1 MAGLSIRLGHIW
13 QMIPENHRITLRVK
27 RNGEN
32 SFYSDGFFDKAV
44 DGCPY
49 MRQFAVVLSVYA
61 ITTEI
66 IEVTIA
72 ENMPVKEN

>member
-1 MAGLSIRLGHIW
+1 MSGLSIRLGHIW
-13 QMIPENHRITLRVK
+13 NMIPENHRVTLRVK
-27 RNGEN
+27 RH
-32 SFYSDGFFDKAV
+32 DGKGYYTDGYYDHAI

-49 MRQFAVVLSVYA
+49 HRQFAVVLSVYA

-72 ENMPVKEN
+72 ENMPVKE